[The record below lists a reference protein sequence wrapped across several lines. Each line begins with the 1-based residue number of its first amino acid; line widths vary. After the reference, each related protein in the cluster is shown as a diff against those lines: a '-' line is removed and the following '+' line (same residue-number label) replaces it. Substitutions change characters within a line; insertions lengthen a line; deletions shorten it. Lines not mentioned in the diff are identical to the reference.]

1 MSTNREHPVSS
12 PVVVQLQAAAL
23 AAVCAVSNEHADAV
37 RDPNPYTQQ
46 LTAYDLGRLF
56 NFDTSGKTRDTV
68 ADLDGI
74 ATNIHGT
81 PPPSQRRQPRALWV
95 AHELNRLGY
104 AVEAARFT
112 TLAVDHPIS
121 F

>member
-1 MSTNREHPVSS
+1 MSPI
-12 PVVVQLQAAAL
+12 VVQLQAAAL
-23 AAVCAVSNEHADAV
+23 AAVCAVVNEHVDAR

-56 NFDTSGKTRDTV
+56 NFDPSGKTRDTV
-68 ADLDGI
+68 TDLDGI

-95 AHELNRLGY
+95 AHELTRLGY
-104 AVEAARFT
+104 PHDAARFT
-112 TLAVDHPIS
+112 ALAMEQPLI